1 MPRPKAATPIDRL
14 AELTRYK
21 HVSTLWIQMEI
32 AKLLP
37 ALRKQEQ
44 EKIVYAIGGFGAGMI
59 LLLLVLVGKSL

>member
-1 MPRPKAATPIDRL
+1 
-14 AELTRYK
+14 
-21 HVSTLWIQMEI
+21 MEI

-59 LLLLVLVGKSL
+59 ILLLVLVGKSL